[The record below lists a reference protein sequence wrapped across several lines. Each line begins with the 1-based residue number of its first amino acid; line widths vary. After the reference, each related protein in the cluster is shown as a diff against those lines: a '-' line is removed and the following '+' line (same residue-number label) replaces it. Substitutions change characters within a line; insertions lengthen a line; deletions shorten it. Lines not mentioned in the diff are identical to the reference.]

1 MGIFKRKG
9 CAIWSPNFVLS
20 AGFETL
26 CLPSGNDLCEFTV
39 MWDDTQT
46 CWSASARGASQRI
59 MLQDLAWHDCWV
71 NQQLSGCNLPMK
83 RKAMLNSWAAGQSE
97 RVSPCSH
104 HRNREWSKLQGT
116 PGGHLPQPSTQNR
129 LDWTQI
135 KVHKVFSNRF
145 FSRDEDST
153 CFHSSTLVPHYCNSE
168 ILFCYVS
175 AWIDIFIC
183 YKECCLLCFA
193 VVWDFRGIS
202 VLPPKE

>member
-1 MGIFKRKG
+1 MGVFKRKG

-26 CLPSGNDLCEFTV
+26 CLPDGNDLCEFTV
-39 MWDDTQT
+39 MWDDTQA

-97 RVSPCSH
+97 RVSPCPH

-116 PGGHLPQPSTQNR
+116 PEVISPNLLPKTGLTELRSRCTRYFPI
-129 LDWTQI
+129 D
-135 KVHKVFSNRF
+135 FSPGMK
-145 FSRDEDST
+145 S
-153 CFHSSTLVPHYCNSE
+153 PP
-168 ILFCYVS
+168 VS
-175 AWIDIFIC
+175 IS
-183 YKECCLLCFA
+183 LL
-193 VVWDFRGIS
+193 
-202 VLPPKE
+202 